1 MSEIRVYHNQD
12 KNAFDLKIN
21 NRPDKLIAAIYHRE
35 RNKRRLNLRE
45 AEIYAKL
52 FAAAPETKKQRDAML
67 DALKHISAEEGVY
80 KARGIGYDAVIA
92 EIANTAIALAE
103 KEGAEC

>member
-52 FAAAPETKKQRDAML
+52 FAAAPETKKQRDALL
-67 DALKHISAEEGVY
+67 DALKELHDDLEVCPPELSFNIWQRLEAAIKKAEE
-80 KARGIGYDAVIA
+80 K
-92 EIANTAIALAE
+92 
-103 KEGAEC
+103 